1 MKARD
6 LNRLPDQEL
15 LAEVRLMN
23 DNATGDEATYGL
35 TAAMTAA
42 LKAELDGFQDDLT
55 TLGALEAAENAA
67 RGAKN
72 NRRAKIIELTRKQ
85 MGLVRSTVGNDPD
98 KLGKVNLDALDETKT
113 PSGAPVSVPFA
124 LIDLGKLRHTLNF
137 RDAATPDTDKK
148 PSGILGA
155 EIWYKIGGTAPVDN
169 KECQFVALD
178 TATPYVVAFDGA
190 DAGKTVYYLLRWQSK
205 NGDKGDWS
213 DVAQATVNG

>member
-6 LNRLPDQEL
+6 LNRLPDHEL

-23 DNATGDEATYGL
+23 DNATGDEASYGL

-42 LKAELDGFQDDLT
+42 LKAELDGFNDDLA
-55 TLGALEAAENAA
+55 TLDGLEASENAA

-72 NRRAKIIELTRKQ
+72 NRRAKIIEMTRKQ
-85 MGLVRSTVGNDPD
+85 MGLVRSTVGNDAD
-98 KLGKVNLDALDETKT
+98 KLGKINLDPLDETKT
-113 PSGAPVSVPFA
+113 ASGAPVSVPFA

-137 RDAATPDTDKK
+137 RDAATPDSDKK
-148 PSGILGA
+148 PAGILGA
-155 EIWYKIGGTAPVDN
+155 EIWYKIGGTAPTDN
-169 KECQFVALD
+169 KECQFLALD
-178 TATPYVVAFDGA
+178 TATPYIVTFDGA

-213 DVAQATVNG
+213 DIAQATVNG